1 MKLRNLFYLLLCL
14 PLAFASCTPEED
26 KTPETPAIELTTEAL
41 EFEAK
46 GGVGLISYTLNRVI
60 EGASL
65 EATCDAE
72 WVSSISVGDNITFVV
87 ASNTTTEP
95 RSTVVNVTYDTL
107 AFEVAVS
114 QQGKAASTTPVF
126 ELVGEQT
133 LTFGQEEKMGKFSYK
148 LENPIE
154 GVNVEATTTAN
165 WISQVSVIAD
175 ESEVRFIV
183 AANTGAA
190 RTAKIKATYGIM
202 EFEVTIEQAEYVAPD
217 PVITFENGEVTVEAE
232 GGAQSVAYTLENP
245 VEGAELGA
253 TANVDWISEVAAQDG
268 TLSFT
273 VAQNDGELRNGK
285 ITLTYANITAELT
298 VIQLVAGAN
307 PDLTYGVYPLDYLKA
322 QARTANIWD
331 ITISET
337 DVNLGSNVLSRITI
351 QLAND
356 NAMLIPDGTYSV
368 ENGGVLVNNSTN
380 NSYST
385 YRSNTSTATAI
396 TNATFTIANDCEN
409 ATSAISCSF
418 QVGNQVLSFEYA
430 GAVEG
435 FVYEELSDEG
445 ITEWNSFYIYSQWSS
460 NKCTYLKAQSVQGV
474 NFDLYITNNVDP
486 IAGGI
491 GVGTYVVDTWQSA
504 EDRFIEGGNN
514 GSSKINGFYIQT
526 GGTMTV
532 EMDGDNYNITFD
544 FVDANGTAWKG
555 TYVGALN

>member
-41 EFEAK
+41 EFDAK

-65 EATCDAE
+65 EATCEAE
-72 WVSSISVGDNITFVV
+72 WVSSITVGDNITFVV

-107 AFEVAVS
+107 AFEVPVS

-133 LTFGQEEKMGKFSYK
+133 LTFGQEEKIGKFSYK
-148 LENPIE
+148 LENPVA

-165 WISQVSVIAD
+165 WISQVSVID
-175 ESEVRFIV
+175 EESEVRFIV

-190 RTAKIKATYGIM
+190 RTATIKATYGLI

-217 PVITFENGEVTVEAE
+217 PVITFEDSEVTVEAE
-232 GGAQSVAYTLENP
+232 GGVQSVAYTLENP
-245 VEGAELGA
+245 VEGAELVA

-285 ITLTYANITAELT
+285 ITLTYENITAELT

-307 PDLTYGVYPLDYLKA
+307 PDLTYAIYPLDFLKA

-368 ENGGVLVNNSTN
+368 ENGGVLVNSSTD

-385 YRSNTSTATAI
+385 YRTTSAATDI
-396 TNATFTIANDCEN
+396 TNATFTIANDREN

-418 QVGNQVLSFEYA
+418 QVGNQVLSFEYT

-445 ITEWNSFYIYSQWSS
+445 ITEWNSFRIYSQWGS
-460 NKCTYLKAQSVQGV
+460 NVYTYLQAQSVQGV

-491 GVGTYVVDTWQSA
+491 GVGTYVVDTWKST
-504 EDRFIEGGNN
+504 EDRFIEGGDT
-514 GSSKINGFYIQT
+514 GSSKINGSYIQT

-532 EMDGDNYNITFD
+532 EKDGDNYNITFD

-555 TYVGALN
+555 TYVGTLN

>member
-41 EFEAK
+41 EFDAK

-65 EATCDAE
+65 EATCEAE
-72 WVSSISVGDNITFVV
+72 WVSSITVGDNITFVV

-107 AFEVAVS
+107 AFEVPVS

-148 LENPIE
+148 LENPIA

-190 RTAKIKATYGIM
+190 RTAKIKATYGLI
-202 EFEVTIEQAEYVAPD
+202 EFEVTIEQAEYVAPE
-217 PVITFENGEVTVEAE
+217 PVITFEDGEVTVEAE
-232 GGAQSVAYTLENP
+232 GGVQSVAYTLENP
-245 VEGAELGA
+245 VEGAELVA

-285 ITLTYANITAELT
+285 IILTYENITAELT

-368 ENGGVLVNNSTN
+368 ENGGVLVNTSTN

-385 YRSNTSTATAI
+385 YRTTSAATDI

-445 ITEWNSFYIYSQWSS
+445 ITEWESFNIQSQWDDC
-460 NKCTYLKAQSVQGV
+460 K
-474 NFDLYITNNVDP
+474 
-486 IAGGI
+486 
-491 GVGTYVVDTWQSA
+491 YVVGKSSVATV
-504 EDRFIEGGNN
+504 EFFLYKLGGKKSDPLAAATYTVGDWESTTSRDYCEN
-514 GSSKINGFYIQT
+514 GSSKIN
-526 GGTMTV
+526 
-532 EMDGDNYNITFD
+532 NITLSSGEVVVEEDAAGYKLTFD
-544 FVDANGTAWKG
+544 VVDANGTEWKG
-555 TYVGALN
+555 TYVGAIN